1 MEGDELMSSV
11 QPAQKTHLTN
21 IMKKTGKSIEELTAL
36 IQNSG
41 FEQHGELR
49 TMVMRELGLGYGD
62 ANTLVHAVQKSDGQR
77 QAEKETQ
84 AEILDQLYKG
94 AKAPL
99 RPIHEA
105 VMREVSRLGEVEIL
119 PKKGY
124 VSLRRNK
131 QFAMLGPVTTKQVE
145 LGLNV
150 KDLPPADRL
159 IEQPHGSLCNYIVRL
174 SDPSQVNSELAAWV
188 KFAYEAAG

>member
-1 MEGDELMSSV
+1 MSTL
-11 QPAQKTHLTN
+11 QQAQKTHLNN
-21 IMKKTGKSIEELTAL
+21 IVKKSGKSMEELSAF

-41 FEQHGELR
+41 LKQHGELR

-62 ANTLVHAVQKSDGQR
+62 ANALVHAVQKSDGER
-77 QAEKETQ
+77 QAEMKSQE
-84 AEILDQLYKG
+84 EILDELYKG

-105 VMREVSRLGEVEIL
+105 VMREVSRLGEFEIL

-124 VSLRRNK
+124 VSLRRNR
-131 QFAMLGPVTTKQVE
+131 QFAMLGPAANKRVE

-150 KDLPPADRL
+150 KDLPPSTRL
-159 IEQPHGSLCNYIVRL
+159 VEEPRGEHVQLHR
-174 SDPSQVNSELAAWV
+174 PSN
-188 KFAYEAAG
+188 